1 MEIARVQLRTPNF
14 FNFSVDFFQAVGYSI
29 STMNIELLIANLEN
43 TIAGKELYLAG
54 CTNPTARA
62 FVQLNVDEL
71 KRILADAKVVQEQVL
86 QLEVT
91 LDGFVHGS
99 L

>member
-1 MEIARVQLRTPNF
+1 
-14 FNFSVDFFQAVGYSI
+14 
-29 STMNIELLIANLEN
+29 MNIELLIANLEN

-54 CTNPTARA
+54 CTNPTARQ

-71 KRILADAKVVQEQVL
+71 KRILADTKVVQEQVL
-86 QLEVT
+86 QLEVA

-99 L
+99 LWLTFSKTLLIYFHDDIQDVYSHWRQKEIDC

>member
-1 MEIARVQLRTPNF
+1 
-14 FNFSVDFFQAVGYSI
+14 
-29 STMNIELLIANLEN
+29 MNIELLITNLEN

-54 CTNPTARA
+54 CTNPTTRG

-86 QLEVT
+86 QLEVA